1 MEEIII
7 AVVVGMIDAFFHVL
21 VDYSGIAFVEK
32 NEEEEE
38 VEVDAV
44 DDDKVEKRVVVDGDE
59 EDVGIEKNMD
69 QASSMYYYMVMMQE
83 VLRFAD
89 A

>member
-32 NEEEEE
+32 NEEK
-38 VEVDAV
+38 VEDDAV
-44 DDDKVEKRVVVDGDE
+44 DDDKVEKQVVVDADE
-59 EDVGIEKNMD
+59 EGVGIEKNKD
-69 QASSMYYYMVMMQE
+69 QASSMYYYMAMMQE

-89 A
+89 V